1 MVMGI
6 SEYLKGKSGKPFFLV
21 QGGAG
26 TGKSFSINRALLEIQ
41 KHVIAAAPSHF
52 AKMCS
57 KILGPRYTVTTIAG
71 LLKSYYMIK
80 VTRFWSE

>member
-26 TGKSFSINRALLEIQ
+26 TGKSFSINRALLGIDP
-41 KHVIAAAPSHF
+41 KHYS
-52 AKMCS
+52 CCQ
-57 KILGPRYTVTTIAG
+57 VTLPKCAQD
-71 LLKSYYMIK
+71 
-80 VTRFWSE
+80 F

>member
-26 TGKSFSINRALLEIQ
+26 TGKSFSINRALLGIDP
-41 KHVIAAAPSHF
+41 KHVIAAAQVTLPKC
-52 AKMCS
+52 A
-57 KILGPRYTVTTIAG
+57 PRFPRT
-71 LLKSYYMIK
+71 
-80 VTRFWSE
+80 

>member
-26 TGKSFSINRALLEIQ
+26 TGKSFSINRALLGID
-41 KHVIAAAPSHF
+41 PN
-52 AKMCS
+52 M
-57 KILGPRYTVTTIAG
+57 L
-71 LLKSYYMIK
+71 
-80 VTRFWSE
+80 